1 MAEIFSMFNKRA
13 TDCVCSM
20 VSNGSVK
27 LWRAAWK
34 PYSRLI
40 VAKVFHHRFLSAGFS
55 AFLTVCM
62 KSNTFRGSYAVW
74 TYVLSSRC
82 SLRYW
87 PVSLI
92 QDGWSDDVS
101 CFRVSPGVLVLS
113 WYPPG
118 LADNN
123 GEPAEDLVSAVLD
136 AAYRQNLKVKGIS
149 TFWVC
154 TSKMCMHETLK
165 QSGERVQGSKKSNES
180 NLFCGLRFNSILTAY
195 VKLSKEI
202 KSTLLY
208 LHLVLVWV

>member
-27 LWRAAWK
+27 LWRAVWK

-74 TYVLSSRC
+74 TYGLSSRC
-82 SLRYW
+82 RCINQCL
-87 PVSLI
+87 
-92 QDGWSDDVS
+92 WSWMDDHS
-101 CFRVSPGVLVLS
+101 CFCVSPGVLVLS

-118 LADNN
+118 LADDN

-136 AAYRQNLKVKGIS
+136 AAYRHNLKVKGIS

-154 TSKMCMHETLK
+154 TSKMCMRETLK

-180 NLFCGLRFNSILTAY
+180 NLFCGLIFNSIFTAY

-202 KSTLLY
+202 TSTLLY